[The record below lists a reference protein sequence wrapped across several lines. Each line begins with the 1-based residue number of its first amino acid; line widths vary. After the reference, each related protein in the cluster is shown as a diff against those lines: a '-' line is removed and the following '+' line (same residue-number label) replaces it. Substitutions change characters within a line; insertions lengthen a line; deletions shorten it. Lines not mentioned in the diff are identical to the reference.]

1 MCPYI
6 QSQLTFLQHE
16 GLRKSISSIGD
27 NLVIALFPSNFLI
40 SLSVLS
46 LKNLTQKKIQGK
58 FYFRFESDHNAL
70 IRELAIFSII
80 FFCAQK
86 LRTIVLAL
94 PFDAKTPSHMKWLPI
109 LSTVSHINY
118 ENHFVHSLHNP

>member
-1 MCPYI
+1 MWVGD
-6 QSQLTFLQHE
+6 
-16 GLRKSISSIGD
+16 GLRKSISFVDD

-80 FFCAQK
+80 FFLC
-86 LRTIVLAL
+86 TT
-94 PFDAKTPSHMKWLPI
+94 AKNNC
-109 LSTVSHINY
+109 LSTS
-118 ENHFVHSLHNP
+118 F